1 MRFLALFVALALLLS
16 GCAFPGGNFRWNQT
30 VPYSEMQYTR
40 PDLEAMEHKLN
51 EVIAFSENSPDA
63 SALMQAV
70 YSFYDIYDSYLTDW
84 YLADL
89 HYSADLTDSYW
100 EAEYNF
106 CSENV
111 PQLDAALERLYMALA
126 VCPLREKL
134 EKDYFG
140 EGFFDAYEGEA
151 TLDETYTALLEEEAR
166 LEELWYGDV
175 AEEAFDPDYEEDSAE
190 QQEYV
195 RRARRDHKRMM
206 NFELASCVAVVVV
219 MAVLVVRILGAF

>member
-100 EAEYNF
+100 EEEYGFWMDTN
-106 CSENV
+106 SEV
-111 PQLDAALERLYMALA
+111 DAMLDKYHAGCDVVFGVRSSRKKDSFSSPTRMERKWLALWAAGLL
-126 VCPLREKL
+126 LRTTKKSRKVFAKL
-134 EKDYFG
+134 CM
-140 EGFFDAYEGEA
+140 
-151 TLDETYTALLEEEAR
+151 TL
-166 LEELWYGDV
+166 
-175 AEEAFDPDYEEDSAE
+175 
-190 QQEYV
+190 
-195 RRARRDHKRMM
+195 
-206 NFELASCVAVVVV
+206 
-219 MAVLVVRILGAF
+219 